1 MSPRIPVTFAPAG
14 ITSWVDSGATVL
26 EAARAAGVLVSAPCG
41 GRGVCGKCAV
51 KVVEGELV
59 APDQLEK
66 RGLAVA
72 PPGVRL
78 SCRAMVDSPV
88 TIRPLIASSPVSTSA
103 AEPAHDE
110 HFVAAVDLGTS
121 TVSAVIVGSASGREL
136 GRAVVANRQQAFGA
150 DVVSRIAHAVG
161 GGLPDVEDAAVGS
174 VIEALE
180 HACGKAGACFD
191 RITQV
196 VFAGNTAMI
205 ALLLGADVA
214 TLATA
219 PFAVPPG
226 VSGRFAS
233 DVLSSS
239 LEHAEFWAVPPLG
252 AMVGGDVSAGLL
264 TAGVASASDDCVFI
278 DIGTNAE
285 MVVRWKGHLVY
296 ASAAA
301 GPAFEG
307 WGLSNGGPAID
318 GAIVS
323 VSMESGALA
332 LSVVG
337 GGKPAWIAGS
347 GVISAVALLLTL
359 GHLDEAGA
367 LSAAGP
373 LADRFDTNAE
383 GVLGVNLGMDS
394 APVFLSQ
401 LDIRAFQTAK
411 AAIAAGLLALARHV
425 RLKPKRVER
434 LVLAGSFG
442 SALAISDLVTTG
454 VIPQELSGGV
464 ILVNDAALVGAAS
477 VAFDHALLA
486 ELESI
491 TRTAEHVEL
500 AADKAFTETF
510 IAATALRPFTL
521 KKGFV

>member
-14 ITSWVDSGATVL
+14 VTSWVDSGATVL
-26 EAARAAGVLVSAPCG
+26 EAARAAGVLISAPCG

-51 KVVEGELV
+51 KVIEGELV
-59 APDQLEK
+59 APDELEK
-66 RGLAVA
+66 RGLSIA

-78 SCRAMVDSPV
+78 SCRARADSPV
-88 TIRPLIASSPVSTSA
+88 TIRPLIAGSPVSTSTL
-103 AEPAHDE
+103 EPAQDE

-136 GRAVVANRQQAFGA
+136 GRAVVANRQQVYGA
-150 DVVSRIAHAVG
+150 DVISRIAYAVG
-161 GGLPDVEDAAVGS
+161 GGLPDVERAAVES
-174 VIEALE
+174 VVEALE
-180 HACGKAGACFD
+180 YACGKAGACFD
-191 RITQV
+191 RVTQV
-196 VFAGNTAMI
+196 VFAGNTAMM
-205 ALLLGADVA
+205 ALLLGADV
-214 TLATA
+214 TSLATT
-219 PFAVPPG
+219 PFAVPDG
-226 VSGRFAS
+226 ITGRISSQA
-233 DVLSSS
+233 LSAS

-285 MVVRWKGHLVY
+285 MVVRWKGHLAY

-307 WGLSNGGPAID
+307 WGLSNGGPAVA

-323 VSMESGALA
+323 VAMDSDALTRV
-332 LSVVG
+332 VVG
-337 GGKPAWIAGS
+337 GGEPAWIAGS
-347 GVISAVALLLTL
+347 GLVSAVALLLAL
-359 GHLDEAGA
+359 GHLDETGA

-373 LADRFDTNAE
+373 LADRFGTNAE
-383 GVLGVNLGMDS
+383 GVLRVDLGVES

-401 LDIRAFQTAK
+401 LDVRAFQTAK

-442 SALAISDLVTTG
+442 SSLAIDDLVNTG
-454 VIPQELSGGV
+454 VIPQELSGGAV
-464 ILVNDAALVGAAS
+464 LVNDAALVGAAS
-477 VAFDHALLA
+477 VAFDHALVA
-486 ELESI
+486 DLESI
-491 TRTAEHVEL
+491 TRKAEHVEL
-500 AADKAFTETF
+500 AADQAFTEIF